1 MSCLVKFPRIFQ
13 LLEVSHTFGGW
24 GHTSNILPQKPRL
37 FDPFLMVQKSDVS
50 QKVGPEYPQY

>member
-1 MSCLVKFPRIFQ
+1 MSYLVKFPHIFK

-24 GHTSNILPQKPRL
+24 GHTSNILPKKLCL

-50 QKVGPEYPQY
+50 QKVSPEYPQY